1 MNDNPDKRNDRFISY
16 EGKKYI
22 SGFGLFTYIENKIE
36 APFMINKPN
45 MVSMYLSIAVKSH
58 KTASDL
64 YESKIKPNLK
74 YKESDKTYY
83 LDLTESVQVTF
94 DFLEAIISAI
104 IFAYTAVEGFI
115 NSVIPLDYVEEN
127 KKEGKVGCEW
137 IQRNVN
143 LLEKIKRV
151 IPQAYN
157 FSFNANE
164 VKSWSNFTNLENYRD
179 SIIHLKSEKL
189 NYNTETEIASTQL
202 NFIQEFVGACMKENI
217 VESAREIITLIA
229 SKIGDHP
236 SIPFEFLT
244 KPIDYANL
252 TNKLLQK
259 NL

>member
-1 MNDNPDKRNDRFISY
+1 V
-16 EGKKYI
+16 
-22 SGFGLFTYIENKIE
+22 IENNIE

-45 MVSMYLSIAVKSH
+45 MVSMYLSIADKSH

-74 YKESDKTYY
+74 YKESNKTYF
-83 LDLTESVQVTF
+83 LDLPDRIPITF
-94 DFLEAIISAI
+94 DLLEAIISAI

-115 NSVIPLDYVEEN
+115 NSVIPLDYIEVNER
-127 KKEGKVGCEW
+127 EGKFNCEW

-143 LLEKIKRV
+143 LLEKIKRI
-151 IPQAYN
+151 IPQAYK

-164 VKSWSNFTNLENYRD
+164 VKPWSNFTNLEKYRD
-179 SIIHLKSEKL
+179 SLLHLKSEKL
-189 NYNTETEIASTQL
+189 NYNTETGIASTQL

-217 VESAREIITLIA
+217 VESAREIISLIA

-236 SIPFEFLT
+236 SIPFEFLE
-244 KPIDYANL
+244 KPMDYDNL
-252 TNKLLQK
+252 TNKLLPK